1 LCTAAKRFAACCF
14 LGRFLPKLG
23 DTSRCRL
30 FFRRRCQG
38 CGIGD
43 AASGRPRLSAR
54 DDRMW
59 FPGNRVLTLGRT
71 GVISRPPQTG
81 GPASPGQPET
91 PTAST
96 ARPEDKGPS
105 LQRFLSYC
113 PRADVLSSCR
123 NAGASCF
130 GRMRQLYDAQP
141 VQTALIFENRI
152 GLLEASTLAG
162 VLPGGPMAGIR
173 WWCRRL
179 KACFLTSRVVSGA

>member
-1 LCTAAKRFAACCF
+1 MPPFFSAEVPRKRP
-14 LGRFLPKLG
+14 R
-23 DTSRCRL
+23 S
-30 FFRRRCQG
+30 
-38 CGIGD
+38 GI
-43 AASGRPRLSAR
+43 SPPRLSAR
-54 DDRMW
+54 DGRMR
-59 FPGNRVLTLGRT
+59 FPGNRVLTLGRS

-152 GLLEASTLAG
+152 GLLEASTLHIVLSMVPCAG
-162 VLPGGPMAGIR
+162 LVGRAVSSV
-173 WWCRRL
+173 
-179 KACFLTSRVVSGA
+179 FLHREW